1 MMDQSNDFNQI
12 FHKSKIQKIFNIINH
27 LSIINLILIFLY
39 SYITTD
45 KITFFAICVACFFS
59 FFLFIPQLLSFF
71 LGDSTKYNLASFIV
85 QTIIIVLSIIAN
97 YIFIGLFSK
106 ENIFVYSNFLI
117 LVALFVLD
125 VIKIIYKI
133 KYLLSLK
140 NNRK

>member
-1 MMDQSNDFNQI
+1 MDQSNDFNQI
-12 FHKSKIQKIFNIINH
+12 FHKSKIQKIFNIINY
-27 LSIINLILIFLY
+27 LSIINLFLIFLY
-39 SYITTD
+39 SFITTD
-45 KITFFAICVACFFS
+45 KITFFAICVACLFS
-59 FFLFIPQLLSFF
+59 FFLFIPQLVSFF
-71 LGDSTKYNLASFIV
+71 LGNSTIYNLASFIV

-97 YIFIGLFSK
+97 YFFIELFSK

-117 LVALFVLD
+117 LVTLFVLD